1 MPPPLTATDLIAVT
15 GTALLTAE
23 QAAKLLNYPSA
34 NALREQVRQ
43 GKLRLPRVK
52 RGHKYLYPVTAIVDL
67 VNSANREQGDRL
79 SRLDDV
85 QPAGQSSDGDSSG
98 LDLNRIAR
106 QH

>member
-67 VNSANREQGDRL
+67 VNGADHGL
-79 SRLDDV
+79 SRVDDA
-85 QPAGQSSDGDSSG
+85 QPASQSSDGVSSG